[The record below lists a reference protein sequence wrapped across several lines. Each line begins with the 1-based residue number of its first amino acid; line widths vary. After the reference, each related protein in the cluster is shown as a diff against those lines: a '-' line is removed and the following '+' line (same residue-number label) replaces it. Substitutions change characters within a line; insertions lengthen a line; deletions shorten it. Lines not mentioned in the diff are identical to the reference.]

1 LILLRRIKDLGS
13 AGKLQGW
20 ADEVAVLAR
29 LLSDDM
35 STVESRGSSTE
46 AKSLDSRDEILQA
59 AIRLFAGRGF
69 HETSMSEIART
80 AHVSKALI
88 FWHFKTKEELFMAVL
103 SRLLEPYV
111 IDFAEEAGILDEK
124 AQILKLIEAYL
135 SFVSDNASSVRFF
148 VAQLLHDEHLA
159 ENLVGQVLQLYD
171 GYRGLLVDL
180 IGRAQARD
188 ICMRDFPPDAAVS
201 FLLSALNGML
211 IGFLFVRDQGLD
223 ITGATAMLR
232 QWLFKDA
239 APSIGPAPFNATDI
253 TEDAKP
259 PEMGR

>member
-1 LILLRRIKDLGS
+1 
-13 AGKLQGW
+13 
-20 ADEVAVLAR
+20 VAVLAR
-29 LLSDDM
+29 LLSDKM
-35 STVESRGSSTE
+35 STLDSRGGSPE
-46 AKSLDSRDEILQA
+46 AKSQDSRDEILQA

-69 HETSMSEIART
+69 HETSMSEVARV

-111 IDFAEEAGILDEK
+111 IDFAEEAGALGEK
-124 AQILKLIEAYL
+124 EQILKLIEAYL
-135 SFVSDNASSVRFF
+135 SFVNDNANSVRFF
-148 VAQLLHDEHLA
+148 VAQLLHDEHSA

-180 IGRAQARD
+180 IARAQAKG
-188 ICMRDFPPDAAVS
+188 ICVLDFPPDAAVS
-201 FLLSALNGML
+201 FLLSTLNGLL
-211 IGFLFVRDQGLD
+211 IGFLFVRNDGLD
-223 ITGATAMLR
+223 VIGATAMLR

-239 APSIGPAPFNATDI
+239 APALGAAPFTATGL

-259 PEMGR
+259 PELGR